1 MSKGLEA
8 FRDILGI
15 LSAVS
20 GCEVDMN
27 SERIQTIT
35 KELKALEIIEKKNV
49 NVYDFKRD
57 IIQLS
62 SFTYR
67 YYVNNFGYYHNGFAV
82 SLLDEDEFDT
92 LKEVLSE

>member
-1 MSKGLEA
+1 MTKGLEA

-35 KELKALEIIEKKNV
+35 KELKALEIIKKHNPQICENYGAKEHRAFINV
-49 NVYDFKRD
+49 LFINDYEEFKFVY
-57 IIQLS
+57 
-62 SFTYR
+62 
-67 YYVNNFGYYHNGFAV
+67 
-82 SLLDEDEFDT
+82 
-92 LKEVLSE
+92 EVLCDEQV